1 MSTAFPTMIT
11 ITITAPELKTIT
23 RALSSDWGPHL
34 HATARRIGAMVAL
47 IWTLCS
53 LAADRWQQLA
63 AWVEQHHLH
72 GLARLGLGADPAPE
86 PILIQ
91 RLAPAAPPANIA
103 PPRPADPMARA
114 VVKVRSGMSQ
124 RQAAS
129 LCGVSRSSLQRA
141 LKG

>member
-1 MSTAFPTMIT
+1 ME

-34 HATARRIGAMVAL
+34 HSTARRTGAMVAL

-53 LAADRWQQLA
+53 LAADRWQRLA

-72 GLARLGLGADPAPE
+72 GLARLGMGTDPAPE
-86 PILIQ
+86 PMLIQ

-114 VVKVRSGMSQ
+114 VLKVRSGMSQ